1 MGKFY
6 VYTSRASKGARAL
19 AKALGGKRLR
29 SPTVMVWPHFYP
41 TDTFINW
48 GDSSCPMDI
57 WEGPTTVV
65 GLNSPSSIRLVANKS
80 LAFDA
85 FSAAGVPIPAFA
97 RRREDVTWQG
107 STVVRHKLTGHSGEG
122 IEICSCPPNELPDAP
137 LYVQYIKKQDEYR
150 IHVGRRGDEITSI
163 SIQRKARRH
172 DTPDSEVN
180 WQVRNH
186 SNGFVFVRS
195 GVNPP
200 QAVMDAAKQA
210 LVASGLDFGAV
221 DVIYNKAEKKAYV
234 LEINTA
240 PGLEGTTLV
249 DYANFFRGGSE

>member
-19 AKALGGKRLR
+19 AKVLGGKRIR
-29 SPTVMVWPHFYP
+29 DGNITGFNTQADTV
-41 TDTFINW
+41 INW
-48 GDSSCPMDI
+48 GDSHCVLPS
-57 WEGPTTVV
+57 
-65 GLNSPSSIRLVANKS
+65 LNLSHSVHQAANK
-80 LAFDA
+80 LLTFIV
-85 FSAAGVPIPAFA
+85 FSAADVPIPAFA
-97 RRREDVTWQG
+97 QRREDVTWQG

-122 IEICSCPPNELPDAP
+122 IEICSCPTSELPDAP